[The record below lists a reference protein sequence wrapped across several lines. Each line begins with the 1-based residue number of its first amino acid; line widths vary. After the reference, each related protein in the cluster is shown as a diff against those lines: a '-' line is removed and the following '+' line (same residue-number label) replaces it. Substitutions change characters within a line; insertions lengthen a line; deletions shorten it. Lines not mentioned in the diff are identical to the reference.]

1 MKRLKASITRH
12 FLSGFLS
19 GSALLLFLSLPLYAA
34 DHCPAAKSNTKCPA
48 TQGDVK
54 CPDCPVKELKQEIQ
68 TLQQKVE
75 KLEKDGSY
83 VQEDIDDLGSR
94 VDKTELHTT
103 TDKVSFGVY
112 FRTEAN
118 SLHYDNILGPNPQIM
133 QAFFTPYNPTGMGGF
148 NGATLPQIQQ
158 AIYGMAM
165 AGMIPDPASYD
176 ANNDILYTNKFRTDM
191 KAILNNQISFA
202 GRLSA
207 YKVFGDSTE
216 VKFNQGSLGDVN
228 FDGTTS
234 SLPRGDVIRLERAYF
249 VYNHDLNNVP
259 VSFSLGRR
267 PATDGPPLEYGNY
280 SLVGGSPL
288 ATIINW
294 QFDGASLSFGLEDV
308 TNIPGASFKLCYG
321 VGFESDWGNSTS
333 LNYMASD
340 IKDVHLVG
348 FISDFYNDGASSVMF
363 NYAHAWDIT
372 DGFTG
377 TTVMPFII
385 KTADSNGDGEAE
397 YTFEQNAG
405 GYISRMEPMTNIGD
419 WDAGTLLFRTNLSKS
434 LEHDID
440 FFLAGSASYTDPS
453 RISNNPFYK
462 MMGMGLLSSNGQ
474 LESHDGYSI
483 YTGALFPMPLNA
495 RLGLEY
501 NYGSKYWFNF
511 TGAEDS
517 VIGSKMAVRGD
528 VYEAYYIQP
537 IFKKNFFVKV
547 GTQFYDYAYTGS
559 GNPLGA
565 PVKISDA
572 TALDAINPVV
582 NEVWNYYA
590 SATFNF

>member
-1 MKRLKASITRH
+1 MKRLKALKVPPV
-12 FLSGFLS
+12 FLPSFLF
-19 GSALLLFLSLPLYAA
+19 GLVQLLLLSLPLYAA
-34 DHCPAAKSNTKCPA
+34 DCCSAAQSNVNCPVGHGTAKCPE
-48 TQGDVK
+48 
-54 CPDCPVKELKQEIQ
+54 CPVQDLKQEIQ
-68 TLQQKVE
+68 TLQKKVD

-83 VQEDIDDLGSR
+83 TKDDMADLSSR

-112 FRTEAN
+112 LRTEAS
-118 SLHYDNILGPNPQIM
+118 SLHYDNLQIAPPALM
-133 QAFFTPYNPTGMGGF
+133 GAFFTPYNPSGMGGF

-158 AIYGMAM
+158 AIGQMAM
-165 AGMIPDPASYD
+165 NNMIPAPKSYD
-176 ANNDILYTNKFRTDM
+176 ANNDIMYTNKFRLEM
-191 KAILNNQISFA
+191 KAVVNSQLSFA
-202 GRLSA
+202 GRLAA

-234 SLPRGDVIRLERAYF
+234 SLPRGDSVHLERAYF
-249 VYNHDLNNVP
+249 MYKKDLGRVP
-259 VSFSLGRR
+259 VNFSLGRR

-280 SLVGGSPL
+280 SMVGGSPL

-308 TNIPGASFKLCYG
+308 TGIPGAAFKLCYG

-340 IKDVHLVG
+340 VKDVHLAG
-348 FISDFYNDGASSVMF
+348 FISDFYDDGATSVML
-363 NYAHAWDIT
+363 NYAHAWDVT

-385 KTADSNGDGEAE
+385 SVDANGN
-397 YTFEQNAG
+397 YTFSQNSG
-405 GYISRMEPMTNIGD
+405 GFISRIEPMTNIGD
-419 WDAGTLLFRTNLSKS
+419 WDAGTLLLRTNLSEP
-434 LEHDID
+434 LACNID

-462 MMGMGLLSSNGQ
+462 MMGMGLLSSNGN
-474 LESHDGYSI
+474 LETHDGYSI

-501 NYGSKYWFNF
+501 NWGSKYWFNF

-517 VIGSKMAVRGD
+517 IVGSKLAARGD

-537 IFKKNFFVKV
+537 IIAKNFFVKI

-565 PVKISDA
+565 PVKISQA
-572 TALDAINPVV
+572 TALDTINPVV
-582 NEVWNYYA
+582 DKVTNYYA